1 MLRRSPKGG
10 EGLYQHSIGGVL
22 MGSRFIVGIGVV
34 SVLLVGLLAWRADA
48 MNPNPPGK
56 QAGSFVVLGTA
67 EVLDERTS
75 LRWQQTPGAPGSTVT
90 NCDNGH
96 ACPWQEAKDYC
107 EAMGNGSR
115 LPEKRELIHLMD
127 QRVPPPGP
135 FLPAGHPFQKVQ
147 SAFYWSATAYVRS
160 PAFWDVGFNSGDV
173 LNGSKSSIHSA
184 WCVRGDQAYD
194 GQDVLNAAPAS

>member
-1 MLRRSPKGG
+1 
-10 EGLYQHSIGGVL
+10 

-48 MNPNPPGK
+48 MNPNPPWK
-56 QAGSFVVLGTA
+56 QAGSFVVMGTA

-107 EAMGNGSR
+107 EAKGYGSR
-115 LPEKRELIHLMD
+115 LPKKRELIHLMD
-127 QRVPPPGP
+127 RSVPSPGP
-135 FLPAGHPFQKVQ
+135 FLPAGHPFKKVQ

-160 PAFWDVGFNSGDV
+160 PAFWDVGFNSADV
-173 LNGSKSSIHSA
+173 LNGSKSGIHSA
-184 WCVRGDQAYD
+184 WCVR
-194 GQDVLNAAPAS
+194 